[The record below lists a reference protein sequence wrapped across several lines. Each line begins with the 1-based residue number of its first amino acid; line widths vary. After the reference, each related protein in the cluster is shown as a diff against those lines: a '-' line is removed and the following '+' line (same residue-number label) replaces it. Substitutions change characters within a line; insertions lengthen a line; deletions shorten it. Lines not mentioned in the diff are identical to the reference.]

1 MKFMTKDSAVSPVVG
16 VMLMLVVTIILA
28 AVVAAF
34 AGGITSNEQ
43 IAPSVNFDVSYVA
56 GISDTDKTNSVP
68 DYSSSASKN
77 NAFVFRLLGGD
88 SVQLDK
94 IKIMLTSDGSS
105 ITFDPSIYRDET
117 SPVVNEAAIEV
128 MSGTNNTKQ
137 TYFAVANNLDT
148 KISVG
153 ESFILLADGY
163 YDNTEDASA
172 VKKGKFLLWTP
183 ATGGKF
189 VVQEHVPVTYT
200 IFDTITGKQI
210 QKGTITIN

>member
-1 MKFMTKDSAVSPVVG
+1 MKQDSAVSPVVG
-16 VMLMLVVTIILA
+16 VMLMLVVTITVA

-34 AGGITSNEQ
+34 VGGITSDEQ

-77 NAFVFRLLGGD
+77 NGFVFKLLGGD
-88 SVQLDK
+88 PVQLDK

-105 ITFDPSIYRDET
+105 ITFDPSIYRDRT
-117 SPVVNEAAIEV
+117 SPAVNEAVIDI
-128 MSGTNNTKQ
+128 MFGIDNTTSQ
-137 TYFAVANNLDT
+137 TYYAVPNNLDT
-148 KISVG
+148 TIAVG

-163 YDNTEDASA
+163 YDNTADASA
-172 VKKGKFLLWTP
+172 SKIGRFLLWTP
-183 ATGGKF
+183 ETGGRF

-200 IFDTITGKQI
+200 IFDITTGKQI

>member
-1 MKFMTKDSAVSPVVG
+1 
-16 VMLMLVVTIILA
+16 MLMLIVTIIVA

-77 NAFVFRLLGGD
+77 NGFVFKLLGGD

-94 IKIMLTSDGSS
+94 IKIMLTSDGLS

-128 MSGTNNTKQ
+128 MSVTNNTKQ
-137 TYFAVANNLDT
+137 TC
-148 KISVG
+148 G
-153 ESFILLADGY
+153 C
-163 YDNTEDASA
+163 
-172 VKKGKFLLWTP
+172 
-183 ATGGKF
+183 
-189 VVQEHVPVTYT
+189 Q
-200 IFDTITGKQI
+200 
-210 QKGTITIN
+210 

>member
-16 VMLMLVVTIILA
+16 VMLMLVVTIIVA

-34 AGGITSNEQ
+34 VGGITSDEQ
-43 IAPSVNFDVSYVA
+43 IAPSVNFDVSYAA

-77 NAFVFRLLGGD
+77 NGFVFKLLGGD

-105 ITFDPSIYRDET
+105 ITFDPSIYRDQT
-117 SPVVNEAAIEV
+117 SPVVNEAAIDV
-128 MSGTNNTKQ
+128 MLGTDKTSE

-148 KISVG
+148 TISVG

-163 YDNTEDASA
+163 YDNTDDVSA
-172 VKKGKFLLWTP
+172 VKTGKFLLWTP
-183 ATGGKF
+183 ATGGRF